1 MSDQQEIL
9 LTKEGLARL
18 ESELEMLKTQ
28 KRREVAER
36 IKAARELG
44 DISENSEYDD
54 AKNEQAFIEGR
65 IAALEKTLRRAR
77 VVSMDEADAGVV
89 VLGSR
94 VRVRDLEL
102 GEEMEY
108 RVVGS
113 AEADPTENRISNESP
128 VGKALMGQR
137 AGTVVTVKVPDG
149 TIQLEILERF
159 ERVTMDRPGREPG
172 RSSEGVPA
180 TSDMIR
186 RQDGDSELLR
196 LDEHRLAK
204 LESLR
209 ARGVEPYGG
218 AFAAHPPDRRTR
230 D

>member
-1 MSDQQEIL
+1 MSDQQEVL

-18 ESELEMLKTQ
+18 ERELEVLKTQ

-77 VVSMDEADAGVV
+77 VVSSEEAQDGAV

-94 VRVRDLEL
+94 VRVRDVEL

-113 AEADPTENRISNESP
+113 AEADPSDNRISNESP
-128 VGKALMGQR
+128 VGKALMGHR
-137 AGTVVTVKVPDG
+137 EGEIVAVKVPDG
-149 TIQLEILERF
+149 TIQLEILQVF
-159 ERVTMDRPGREPG
+159 HD
-172 RSSEGVPA
+172 
-180 TSDMIR
+180 
-186 RQDGDSELLR
+186 
-196 LDEHRLAK
+196 
-204 LESLR
+204 
-209 ARGVEPYGG
+209 
-218 AFAAHPPDRRTR
+218 
-230 D
+230 